1 MILILLRFF
10 SNTLFFPKISPISNA
25 QRNAIA
31 EITKMTILLKIIG
44 ICTLFLLINHMCMGK
59 IESRL
64 RIGKTINVFVRYG
77 YLGISMKVISY
88 NDTERW
94 LFKEPTYNV
103 FRVCFS
109 QCFPLFFFFV
119 LFCFVLHTIVCVY
132 LLFYCVWKVQVQIDN
147 EFYIFKTFYNFIR
160 ELISWLKQRKK
171 INQAHFMA
179 IFIWNFAIIK
189 SNYFKR
195 ILEILPLNVS
205 SIHGK
210 HLLADG
216 IY

>member
-1 MILILLRFF
+1 MIFSFLFEYSIL
-10 SNTLFFPKISPISNA
+10 PKISPIPNA

-44 ICTLFLLINHMCMGK
+44 ICTLFLLINNMCMGK

-109 QCFPLFFFFV
+109 QCFPLF
-119 LFCFVLHTIVCVY
+119 LFCFILCFILFCLAPLCACIFCSIVY
-132 LLFYCVWKVQVQIDN
+132 GK
-147 EFYIFKTFYNFIR
+147 FKFKLIMNFIF
-160 ELISWLKQRKK
+160 SK
-171 INQAHFMA
+171 HFT
-179 IFIWNFAIIK
+179 
-189 SNYFKR
+189 
-195 ILEILPLNVS
+195 ILLGN
-205 SIHGK
+205 
-210 HLLADG
+210 
-216 IY
+216 